1 MRQPG
6 ITLAYAAVLYTQGM
20 RILVVATKPPW
31 PACDGG
37 RLVLWHSLCGLAQAG
52 HEIRLIA
59 PVEADGTADHG
70 DNGGLRAAT
79 AGAGVEAGTGSG
91 AGVAA
96 AVGVDASADT
106 SPKTTSLAML
116 RTVCDPQLIP
126 VPARSWPAATAA
138 ALRSGRAL
146 SVARHHHAALEQAV
160 ADTVQD
166 WRPDLVHAEQLQAL
180 ANAAPARRAGV
191 PTVLRMQNVESSL
204 WRQVSAARLIAW
216 PLRLEAQR
224 LRRDEARALQSATR
238 TLTLTARDAAALAP
252 LAAPQRVR
260 AVAPAFPGELPPGT
274 ALETGPVVCVAGSG
288 GWWPNRQALDWL
300 LAGVAP
306 RLAAAGLPLHV
317 FGSSPRPLPGVRWHA
332 PPADAAAAF
341 PAGAIAAIPLLI
353 GSGLRMRLL
362 EAWARGLPAVA
373 SSVAAAGLDVAHGRE
388 LLIADT
394 PADFAAALLQLATQP
409 QLAASLVR
417 GGRAYLRQHHDPL
430 LCAQAL
436 LREYELAL
444 AD

>member
-1 MRQPG
+1 
-6 ITLAYAAVLYTQGM
+6 
-20 RILVVATKPPW
+20 
-31 PACDGG
+31 
-37 RLVLWHSLCGLAQAG
+37 
-52 HEIRLIA
+52 
-59 PVEADGTADHG
+59 
-70 DNGGLRAAT
+70 
-79 AGAGVEAGTGSG
+79 
-91 AGVAA
+91 
-96 AVGVDASADT
+96 
-106 SPKTTSLAML
+106 ML
-116 RTVCDPQLIP
+116 STVCDPQLIP
-126 VPARSWPAATAA
+126 VPARSWPAAAAA

-191 PTVLRMQNVESSL
+191 PAVLRMQNVESSL
-204 WRQVSAARLIAW
+204 WQHVSTARIAAW

-252 LAAPQRVR
+252 LAAPQRVC

-274 ALETGPVVCVAGSG
+274 ALETAPVVCVAGSG

-332 PPADAAAAF
+332 APADAAAAF

-373 SSVAAAGLDVAHGRE
+373 SSVAAAGLDVTHGRE
-388 LLIADT
+388 VLIADT

-430 LCAQAL
+430 LCTQAL
-436 LREYELAL
+436 LREYEQAL

>member
-1 MRQPG
+1 MK
-6 ITLAYAAVLYTQGM
+6 
-20 RILVVATKPPW
+20 ILVVATKPPW

-37 RLVLWHSLCGLAQAG
+37 RLVLWHSLCGLAHAG

-59 PVEADGTADHG
+59 PAQAGGTAGHDG
-70 DNGGLRAAT
+70 GGLAAIAGA
-79 AGAGVEAGTGSG
+79 AGAGTGVVAGVGVDAG
-91 AGVAA
+91 AGAGPGTRAGAA
-96 AVGVDASADT
+96 ADASADT
-106 SPKTTSLAML
+106 DPETTSLAML
-116 RTVCDPQLIP
+116 RTICHPQLIP
-126 VPARSWPAATAA
+126 VPARSWPAAAA
-138 ALRSGRAL
+138 SALRSGRAL

-166 WRPDLVHAEQLQAL
+166 WRPDLIHAEQLQAL
-180 ANAAPARRAGV
+180 ANAAPALRAGV
-191 PTVLRMQNVESSL
+191 PAVLRMQNVESSL
-204 WRQVSAARLIAW
+204 WQQVCEARITTW
-216 PLRLEAQR
+216 PLRLEAHR
-224 LRRDEARALQSATR
+224 LRRDEARALQTATR
-238 TLTLTARDAAALAP
+238 TLTLTARDATALAA
-252 LAAPQRVR
+252 LAAPQRVH
-260 AVAPAFPGELPPGT
+260 AVAPAFPGELPPGA

-317 FGSSPRPLPGVRWHA
+317 FGGSPRPLPGVRWHA
-332 PPADAAAAF
+332 APAAAAAAF

-373 SSVAAAGLDVAHGRE
+373 SSVAAAGLDVTHGQE

-409 QLAASLVR
+409 QLAARLVEA
-417 GGRAYLRQHHDPL
+417 GRAYLRQHHDPL
-430 LCAQAL
+430 LCTQAL